1 MKDKTVCHPFV
12 QNMRKFAAEEQL
24 LPEGSTVC
32 CALSG
37 GADSVALLLGMLALR
52 KTLSLK
58 LTAVHVN
65 HHLRGE
71 ESDRDQCFCE
81 ALCHRLHVPLH
92 IHHCDVEGERRVH
105 GGSVETAARECRY
118 RCFEKE
124 EGLIATA
131 HTASDNL
138 ETILQRLVRGTGLHG
153 LTGIPVRRDRYI
165 RPMLFAVRDEV
176 ETFLRDSG
184 QDYVTD
190 SSNETDVY
198 TRNRIRRRIVPLLQ
212 ELNPSAEKTA
222 LQMCRSLRKDD
233 RFLEEE
239 TDKIWERHFQPPSG
253 LHDLSQIPDSLRV
266 RCMTKLLRR
275 CGLSADARML
285 QDMEALLEKGG
296 RCQLSRGWMCR
307 VSRDALLLEKASSG
321 EPEVRKIPLK
331 IGRNRLYEGF
341 FLDAEVICEK
351 NTVNH
356 FIIDEKFTIPVLDC
370 DKIKGNVTLRSR
382 VPGDRIQPAGRDFTV
397 SVKKR
402 IQEEI
407 PLHRRQTL
415 HFLEDEA
422 GTIFAEG
429 IGAAHRVK
437 AVPGETQ
444 RLLIIR
450 IGMDA
455 EECSFDHDEKE

>member
-1 MKDKTVCHPFV
+1 MNKVSLHPFV
-12 QNMRKFAAEEQL
+12 QRMRKFAAEEQL
-24 LPEGSTVC
+24 LPEGAAVC

-37 GADSVALLLGMLALR
+37 GADSAALLLGLLAL
-52 KTLSLK
+52 KKPLSLR

-81 ALCHRLHVPLH
+81 ALCRRLNVSLH
-92 IHHCDVEGERRVH
+92 IHHCDVEGERRSQ
-105 GGSVETAARECRY
+105 GGSVETAARTCRY

-138 ETILQRLVRGTGLHG
+138 ETILQRLARGTGLHG
-153 LTGIPVRRDRYI
+153 LIGIPVRRDRYI
-165 RPMLFAVRDEV
+165 RPMLFAARNEV
-176 ETFLRDSG
+176 EAFLRDSG

-190 SSNETDVY
+190 SSNETDDY
-198 TRNRIRRRIVPLLQ
+198 TRNRIRHRIVPLLQ
-212 ELNPSAEKTA
+212 ELNPSAEKMA
-222 LQMCRSLRKDD
+222 FQMCRSLRRDE

-239 TDKIWERHFQPPSG
+239 TEKIWQKHFQPPSG

-266 RCMTKLLRR
+266 RCMIRLLRR
-275 CGLSADARML
+275 CGLSADGRML
-285 QDMEALLEKGG
+285 QDMEALLKKGG
-296 RCQLSRGWMCR
+296 RCQLSCGWMCR
-307 VSRDALLLEKASSG
+307 VSRDALLLERASSG
-321 EPEVRKIPLK
+321 ASEVQKIPLR

-351 NTVNH
+351 NAVNH
-356 FIIDEKFTIPVLDC
+356 FIIDEKFTNPVLDC
-370 DKIKGNVTLRSR
+370 DKIKGNVKLRSR

-429 IGAAHRVK
+429 IGAAHRVR

-455 EECSFDHDEKE
+455 EECSSDHDEKE